1 MTSYF
6 FQIVF
11 TVPSFCLVKLKTV
24 RNFAQLSKKQKH
36 GVITIKK
43 KAAKALI
50 AAVGAAGAMTAAQT
64 TVHADTT
71 VTVASGD
78 TIWAYAQQYKTTVS
92 SIVSANSLSNPD
104 LIFPGQRIT
113 IPETTINRQ
122 KNSQRQTTKTTTAS
136 STAGFVSAS
145 VFADSSTSSSSAAIA
160 SSALDTA
167 SQAAASTTASSDA
180 AADTQTTSTVSA
192 QSADSES
199 VQSASSANE
208 NTAAAT
214 GSTEAT
220 TTATPAAAT
229 TESAASTA
237 SSATYESN
245 SAAANAAMA
254 NYTITYGL
262 TDAASASASTTSTAS
277 TSHVAA
283 GQGLATAQSMIG
295 VPYVWGGNTPSGFDC
310 SGLVQYSY
318 GLSSSYRTTTQQAT
332 LGTHYYD
339 VENAPV
345 GALYF
350 WGTDSAPYH
359 VAIAEGNGNYIQAP
373 TPGQNVQEGNIQ
385 YYRPNYYIV
394 MQ

>member
-50 AAVGAAGAMTAAQT
+50 AAVGAAGAMTAAQAT
-64 TVHADTT
+64 AHADTT

-122 KNSQRQTTKTTTAS
+122 KNSQRQTTKTTTTS
-136 STAGFVSAS
+136 STAGSVSAS
-145 VFADSSTSSSSAAIA
+145 VFADSSTSSSSAAIV

-167 SQAAASTTASSDA
+167 SQAVASTTASSDA
-180 AADTQTTSTVSA
+180 ATDTQTTNTVSA

-214 GSTEAT
+214 SSTEAT
-220 TTATPAAAT
+220 TAAT

-339 VENAPV
+339 VENAPT

>member
-1 MTSYF
+1 M
-6 FQIVF
+6 
-11 TVPSFCLVKLKTV
+11 
-24 RNFAQLSKKQKH
+24 
-36 GVITIKK
+36 ITIKK

-64 TVHADTT
+64 TAHADTT

-122 KNSQRQTTKTTTAS
+122 KNSQRQTNKTTTAS

-192 QSADSES
+192 QSVDSES

-220 TTATPAAAT
+220 TTATTAAAT

-339 VENAPV
+339 VENAPA

>member
-1 MTSYF
+1 M
-6 FQIVF
+6 
-11 TVPSFCLVKLKTV
+11 
-24 RNFAQLSKKQKH
+24 
-36 GVITIKK
+36 ITIKK

-199 VQSASSANE
+199 VQSASSAANE

-339 VENAPV
+339 VENAPA